1 MIVKNIIAIMSKQS
15 FHLIR
20 RNREGSIKNTLLLY
34 RLQYA
39 GKYETLEQP
48 AYTIEETEKG
58 HFLFWYTFLMPG
70 EARIVTISNDGCIK
84 LTPLDL
90 QDLGL
95 TPVVQR
101 QGDDLLLS
109 PLNLLPA
116 KD

>member
-15 FHLIR
+15 FHLVR

-34 RLQYA
+34 CLQYA

-70 EARIVTISNDGCIK
+70 EPRIVTISKSSFTMKELIEPGADGIF
-84 LTPLDL
+84 TNRP
-90 QDLGL
+90 
-95 TPVVQR
+95 
-101 QGDDLLLS
+101 DLL
-109 PLNLLPA
+109 
-116 KD
+116 KEVIQEMHVK